1 MKITKNTLKQLI
13 KEELG
18 AALDEAPAHP
28 LDDPGVAQGPTESYS
43 EAMARELA
51 IWQEDW
57 AHFKDDYLDVQQAV
71 RDGLRGKLERSD
83 DGRSRRNATEMFLST
98 KSLTEALDDLFA
110 IINKLDER
118 FKGSPE

>member
-1 MKITKNTLKQLI
+1 VKITKNTLKQLI

-71 RDGLRGKLERSD
+71 RDGLRGKLERRG
-83 DGRSRRNATEMFLST
+83 DGRRRDAFEMFLST

-118 FKGSPE
+118 FKGYPE

>member
-71 RDGLRGKLERSD
+71 RDGLRGKLERRG
-83 DGRSRRNATEMFLST
+83 DGRRRDAFEMFMST

>member
-71 RDGLRGKLERSD
+71 RDGLRGKLERRG
-83 DGRSRRNATEMFLST
+83 DGRRRDAFEMFLST

-118 FKGSPE
+118 FKGYPE